1 MRWFGLYLERGEEE
15 VAEKH
20 RRMLWNILGASSA
33 GLFLFLV
40 GRVITCTAVVY
51 AYMYF
56 VRTQD
61 NETHTTHSRRG
72 LVRQAV
78 MKRRGGGAGGGD
90 TSGVVA
96 ADVADR
102 ALSADAKARAQKKA
116 VARHVVASHASPQP
130 LPIGLFAVAAAV
142 LGLALYL
149 TLKYS

>member
-1 MRWFGLYLERGEEE
+1 
-15 VAEKH
+15 
-20 RRMLWNILGASSA
+20 
-33 GLFLFLV
+33 
-40 GRVITCTAVVY
+40 
-51 AYMYF
+51 
-56 VRTQD
+56 
-61 NETHTTHSRRG
+61 
-72 LVRQAV
+72 

-116 VARHVVASHASPQP
+116 VAEARGGKATLPSQP